1 MVVEVQGMD
10 YDLPTPTTQVFEEAV
25 VMALRYSTLLTRK
38 PGKTPQP
45 ARLRELLA
53 KLTTQFSRTEA
64 ERVALEDA
72 GAYCITE
79 DRLDRDIAHLRTAGS
94 LEAVIKNYNGKHQEA
109 GPNLSRVTQY
119 LGTDYNFPLIKQI
132 VTEGAIID
140 SPQSSTPPPG

>member
-1 MVVEVQGMD
+1 MQGMD

-38 PGKTPQP
+38 PGQTPQP

-79 DRLDRDIAHLRTAGS
+79 DRLDRDIAHLPQGIISRMFF
-94 LEAVIKNYNGKHQEA
+94 VITRMFF
-109 GPNLSRVTQY
+109 LISRMLLTRMKV
-119 LGTDYNFPLIKQI
+119 
-132 VTEGAIID
+132 
-140 SPQSSTPPPG
+140 STLKTS